1 MPIYKTLDDYS
12 LILANK
18 IIAKVNVGFIG
29 AIIEGE
35 RGYGKSMYALKVM
48 AQVYHNL
55 LGISDDD
62 AWRMALDYML
72 FSMDDVIKFIDNNI
86 KNEIVT
92 PVWTLD
98 DATVH
103 FCSYKFFTNLYEVI
117 LVHGMFDTIRT
128 VCSSLLLTCPK
139 RDLLLSSLRNYD
151 DFKVEIIMD
160 RGWERIARGY
170 KIKTSPLGQ
179 RRIYKNYEDHYSCYV
194 PDWIYQDYMKKRN
207 FYLKQVNDE
216 LQKILAN
223 KAKKIELNEKKN
235 EIKQFSIGEK
245 MRKMQEKNIGYIGAS
260 EENGSDVGA

>member
-1 MPIYKTLDDYS
+1 MPIYKTLDDYK

-18 IIAKVNVGFIG
+18 IVSKYRIGFIG

-35 RGYGKSMYALKVM
+35 RGYGKSTYALKVM

-55 LGISDDD
+55 LHMEDEE
-62 AWRMALDYML
+62 AWNHSLDMML
-72 FSMDDVIKFIDNNI
+72 FSMNDVIKFIDYNI
-86 KNEIVT
+86 NHDVVT
-92 PVWTLD
+92 PVWCLD

-151 DFKVEIIMD
+151 DYKIEIVMD
-160 RGWERIARGY
+160 RDWERIARGY

-179 RRIYKNYEDHYSCYV
+179 RRIYKNYEDRYSCYI
-194 PDWIYQDYMKKRN
+194 PDWIYDKYMAKRN
-207 FYLKQVNDE
+207 YYLKQVNSE
-216 LQKILAN
+216 LQEILKN
-223 KAKKIELNEKKN
+223 KAKMAKIREVQTQIQQIGIKDKIKKIKAEHGIVDSDGGSELE
-235 EIKQFSIGEK
+235 S
-245 MRKMQEKNIGYIGAS
+245 
-260 EENGSDVGA
+260 